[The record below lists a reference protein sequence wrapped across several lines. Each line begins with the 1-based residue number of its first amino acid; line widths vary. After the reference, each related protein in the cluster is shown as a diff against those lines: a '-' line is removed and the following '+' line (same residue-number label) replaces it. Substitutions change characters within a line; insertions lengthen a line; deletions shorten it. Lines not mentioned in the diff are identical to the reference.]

1 MFSLVDKIA
10 VCQTI
15 SDVLGAS
22 LVSAGCPIV
31 AVDPLRLQVLSAHS
45 IYANIALVCQFLFAY

>member
-31 AVDPLRLQVLSAHS
+31 GVDPLRLQVLSAHW
-45 IYANIALVCQFLFAY
+45 IYANAAFLFQFLFAY